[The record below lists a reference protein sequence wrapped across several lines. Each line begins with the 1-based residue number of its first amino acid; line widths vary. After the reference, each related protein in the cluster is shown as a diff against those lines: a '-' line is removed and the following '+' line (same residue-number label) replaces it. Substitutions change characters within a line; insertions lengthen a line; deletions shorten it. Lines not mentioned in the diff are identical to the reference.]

1 MLTSNLCVQ
10 YKTQKI
16 LNLTSLTEKCLSVSY
31 ISHGGV
37 GVVKV
42 WVVVSVVVVV
52 EQPQHAGVGGGEGGA
67 SC

>member
-1 MLTSNLCVQ
+1 M
-10 YKTQKI
+10 
-16 LNLTSLTEKCLSVSY
+16 SY
-31 ISHGGV
+31 ISHAGV

-42 WVVVSVVVVV
+42 WVVVSVVVGV